1 MKIAE
6 MNLTQVMGAIDFMRD
21 VPKND
26 PYYSAFNFDE
36 QEYKDKLHELYSQ
49 LWELNKEGNNETN

>member
-1 MKIAE
+1 MKIAD
-6 MNLTQVMGAIDFMRD
+6 MNLKEVMNALEFMRD

-26 PYYSAFNFDE
+26 PYYSGWNFDKD
-36 QEYKDKLHELYSQ
+36 EYKEKLQELYSQ

>member
-1 MKIAE
+1 MSLK
-6 MNLTQVMGAIDFMRD
+6 QVMDAIEFMRD

-26 PYYSAFNFDE
+26 PHYSGWNFDE
-36 QEYKDKLHELYSQ
+36 EEYKEKLQELYSQ

>member
-1 MKIAE
+1 

>member
-6 MNLTQVMGAIDFMRD
+6 MNLGEVMGAIEFMRE

-26 PYYSAFNFDE
+26 PYYSGWNFDE
-36 QEYKDKLHELYSQ
+36 QEYKDKLHELYIQ
-49 LWELNKEGNNETN
+49 LWLLNKEGENE